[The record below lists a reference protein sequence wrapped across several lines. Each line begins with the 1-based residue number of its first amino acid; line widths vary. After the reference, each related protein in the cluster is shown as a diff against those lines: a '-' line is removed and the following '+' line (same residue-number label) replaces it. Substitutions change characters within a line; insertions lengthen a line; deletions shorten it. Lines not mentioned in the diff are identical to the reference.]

1 MTGPRGVG
9 PGERMLTV
17 LARLRDRPTRIWPAE
32 DLRRDIG
39 GYENSI
45 AGDRNWQFDSR
56 TLRDRGLIETSI
68 TSPHTP
74 RRTGVRYALPIKPGN
89 LYLSEGEHAALMAAR
104 RIRGAGEIPS
114 PLAGDAVR
122 GKYIAPIAEAL
133 RRLEESG
140 DWMRVGDLAGDM
152 GLDPAWL
159 WDRLKRAWC
168 LEVSPGSG
176 SLRIFDVE
184 DCDGDQERRPSE
196 VQVCVFRGD
205 DPQHPL
211 RDAGL
216 ALLGVGAYTKEETA
230 ERLELIEDV
239 LAGNLPGDVEVF
251 GSAKAKLLKWQEILN
266 KALS

>member
-1 MTGPRGVG
+1 MTVPRRVG
-9 PGERMLTV
+9 PAERMLIV
-17 LARLRDRPTRIWPAE
+17 LARLRDYPTRIWPAE
-32 DLRRDIG
+32 DLRRGIR
-39 GYENSI
+39 GYEDTPS
-45 AGDRNWQFDSR
+45 GDRNWQYDSVA
-56 TLRDRGLIETSI
+56 LRARGLIETGI
-68 TSPHTP
+68 TSRHTE
-74 RRTGVRYALPIKPGN
+74 RRTGVRYAVPIKPGN
-89 LYLSEGEHAALMAAR
+89 LYLSEREHAALVEAR
-104 RIRGAGEIPS
+104 RIRGATEIPS
-114 PLAGDAVR
+114 PLAGDVVR

-152 GLDPAWL
+152 GLDPVWL
-159 WDRLKRAWC
+159 WDRLQLAWF

-184 DCDGDQERRPSE
+184 DRDGDRELRPSE

-205 DPQHPL
+205 DTQHPL

-266 KALS
+266 KARR